1 VPAAITSLDI
11 KADGLLHIALHQE
24 KFHTRNYSTKP
35 CDSLSPRERYSLLL
49 QTISMSFY
57 IPCCYC
63 PSLSVHPVVTVH
75 FPLSLNTLLLL
86 CTSPY
91 LCTPCCYCA
100 LPPISV
106 HPVVTVHFP
115 LSLYTLL
122 LLSTSPYLC
131 TPCCYSTLPPIFL
144 HPAVTV
150 HFPLSLYTL

>member
-1 VPAAITSLDI
+1 MPAAITSLDI

-75 FPLSLNTLLLL
+75 FPLSL
-86 CTSPY
+86 
-91 LCTPCCYCA
+91 
-100 LPPISV
+100 
-106 HPVVTVHFP
+106 
-115 LSLYTLL
+115 YTLL

-131 TPCCYSTLPPIFL
+131 TPCCYNALPLSLYTLLLLCTSPYLFTPCRYCALSISL
-144 HPAVTV
+144 YTLLLL